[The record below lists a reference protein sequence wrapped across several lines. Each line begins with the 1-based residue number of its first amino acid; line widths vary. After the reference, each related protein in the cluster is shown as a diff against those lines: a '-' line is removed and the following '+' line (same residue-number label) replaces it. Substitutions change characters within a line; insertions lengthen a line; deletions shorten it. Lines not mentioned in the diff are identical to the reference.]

1 MRSTIIGELRS
12 PQWNEVINELAF
24 SKDTVLLAE
33 DGCNMINITDLKEGD
48 KIFGPTGKVLTVA
61 NIHKDGVAPLYR
73 INYDDSWYRVT
84 EDHVLNLMCGMARLK
99 NPITDA
105 EMYLGQTFNISV
117 EDYLRQDSEFQQNV
131 YGYHSTL
138 SFQYSNPGFPPYEYG
153 VILSHK
159 HFMEALMKKMEQTD
173 LKIPHSYMCNSA
185 EVRELLL
192 AGYIDGCGGLCEE
205 GRLKLHVEDDSLR
218 SDFMFLI
225 KSLGLTTYCT
235 DNAVL
240 EVLGKLGNV
249 PTEIIKMSDDDT
261 QPYYPIYIEPDSKG
275 KTVEL
280 DVKENGEKL
289 VMLGDFSVV
298 HV

>member
-1 MRSTIIGELRS
+1 MVS
-12 PQWNEVINELAF
+12 
-24 SKDTVLLAE
+24 
-33 DGCNMINITDLKEGD
+33 ITDLKEGD
-48 KIFGPTGKVLTVA
+48 KVFGPTGKELTVVD
-61 NIHKDGVAPLYR
+61 IHKDGIAPLYR
-73 INYDDSWYRVT
+73 VNYDDSWYKVT
-84 EDHVLNLMCGMARLK
+84 EDHVLNLMCGLTGLK
-99 NPITDA
+99 NPISGA

-117 EDYLRQDSEFQQNV
+117 EDYLKQSSEFQQNV

-138 SFQYSNPGFPPYEYG
+138 SFQYLNPGFPPYEYG
-153 VILSHK
+153 VILSYD
-159 HFMEALMKKMEQTD
+159 HFMDKLIMKMKMPNVR
-173 LKIPHSYMCNSA
+173 IPLSYIRNSA
-185 EVRELLL
+185 EIRELLL
-192 AGYIDGCGGLCEE
+192 AGYVDGCGTYED
-205 GRLKLHVEDDSLR
+205 GRLRLDVRDEVLR

-249 PTEIIKMSDDDT
+249 PTEIIKMPDDDS

-280 DVKENGEKL
+280 DVKEDGEKL

>member
-1 MRSTIIGELRS
+1 
-12 PQWNEVINELAF
+12 VINELAF

-33 DGCNMINITDLKEGD
+33 DGCKMINITDLKEGD

-84 EDHVLNLMCGMARLK
+84 EDHVLNLMCGMAGLK
-99 NPITDA
+99 NPITNA
-105 EMYLGQTFNISV
+105 EMYLGQTFNISI
-117 EDYLRQDSEFQQNV
+117 EDYLKQSPEFQQNV
-131 YGYHSTL
+131 YGYRSTL
-138 SFQYSNPGFPPYEYG
+138 SFPYSNPGFPPYEYG
-153 VILSHK
+153 VILSYD
-159 HFMEALMKKMEQTD
+159 HFMDKLIMKMNMPNVR
-173 LKIPHSYMCNSA
+173 IPLSYICNSA
-185 EVRELLL
+185 EIRELLL
-192 AGYIDGCGGLCEE
+192 AGYADGCGTYEDGKL
-205 GRLKLHVEDDSLR
+205 RLDIRDEVLR

-235 DNAVL
+235 DNSVL

-249 PTEIIKMSDDDT
+249 PTEIIKMSDDDA

-280 DVKENGEKL
+280 DVKEDGEKL